1 MRFLYGMLWY
11 AALPLVLLKL
21 WRRGAKEPGYRQHI
35 GERFGFYKQT
45 IAPHSKIIWLHAVS
59 VGETRAAEPLI
70 LALLKNYPDSTIL
83 LTHMTA
89 SGRATGQTLFGQFG
103 HRVIQSFL
111 PYDTLCMTRRFLS
124 YFRPELGILME
135 TEVWPNL
142 IHQCQ
147 RLGVPIML
155 ANARLSEKS
164 LRQGR
169 RLGQLMTQA
178 GQELS
183 LVAAQTDD
191 DADRLKQFGA
201 QQVVVTG
208 SLKFDVPLPDN
219 LLALGKQW
227 REFIGQRSVLLCAST
242 RDGEEQLIIEQYK
255 QLPKNWLLVIVPRHP
270 QRFNDVTD
278 LVKAAQLKTERRSV
292 WLGNKPLSSDTQV
305 LIGDSMGEMV
315 AYYAMSDLAFI
326 GGSLLPLGGQN
337 LIEACAVGVPVLL
350 GPHTF
355 NFEESSRDAIRM
367 GAAVRIQDAQQ
378 LMQQVT
384 EFDVDRERLA
394 MMSQAGQRFARA
406 FQGAT
411 DKTMQS
417 IKTLIK

>member
-1 MRFLYGMLWY
+1 MRFLYGLLWTL
-11 AALPLVLLKL
+11 ALPLVMIKL
-21 WRRGAKEPGYRQHI
+21 WRRGKKEPGYRQHI
-35 GERFGFYKQT
+35 GERLGFYSHPLKATQD
-45 IAPHSKIIWLHAVS
+45 IIWVHAVS

-70 LALLKNYPDSTIL
+70 LALLKQYPHDVVL

-89 SGRATGQTLFGQFG
+89 SGRATGKALFQQLGD
-103 HRVIQSFL
+103 RVIQSFL
-111 PYDTLCMTRRFLS
+111 PYDTLWMAKRFLR
-124 YFRPELGILME
+124 YFHPKLGILME

-142 IHQCQ
+142 IHQCH
-147 RLGVPIML
+147 LLSVPIML

-169 RLGQLMTQA
+169 RLGKLMSQA

-183 LVAAQTDD
+183 LVAAQTEA
-191 DADRLKQFGA
+191 DAERLRQFGA

-208 SLKFDVPLPDN
+208 SLKFDVPLPDA
-219 LLALGKQW
+219 LLDLGQQWKQ
-227 REFIGQRSVLLCAST
+227 FVGQRPILLCAST
-242 RDGEEQLIIEQYK
+242 RDGEEQLLLDALK
-255 QLPKNWLLVIVPRHP
+255 TLPADWLVVVVPRHP
-270 QRFNDVTD
+270 QRFNDVAT
-278 LVKAAQLKTERRSV
+278 LFESAGLKTARRSS
-292 WLGNKPLSSDTQV
+292 WLGNQSLSADTRI

-315 AYYAMSDLAFI
+315 AYYGMSDMAFI

-367 GAAVRIQDAQQ
+367 GAAVRIQDAAQ
-378 LMQQVT
+378 LMHQAMALNA
-384 EFDVDRERLA
+384 DKARLA
-394 MMSQAGQRFARA
+394 MMAQSAKRFAQA

-411 DKTMQS
+411 HRTMQQ
-417 IKTLIK
+417 IQLLIK

>member
-1 MRFLYGMLWY
+1 MRFLYSLLWY
-11 AALPLVLLKL
+11 MALPLVLIKL

-35 GERFGFYKQT
+35 AERFGFYQQILPT
-45 IAPHSKIIWLHAVS
+45 HQRIIWLHAVS

-70 LALLKNYPDSTIL
+70 LALLKTYPDCTIL

-89 SGRATGQTLFGQFG
+89 SGRATGQTLFAQLGN
-103 HRVIQSFL
+103 RLIQSFL
-111 PYDTLCMTRRFLS
+111 PYDTACMTRRFLS
-124 YFRPELGILME
+124 YFRPQLGILME

-147 RLGVPIML
+147 ELGIPIML

-169 RLGQLMTQA
+169 RLGRLMSDA
-178 GQELS
+178 GHELA
-183 LVAAQTDD
+183 LVAAQTED
-191 DADRLKQFGA
+191 DAERLKQFGA
-201 QQVVVTG
+201 QQIVVTG

-227 REFIGQRSVLLCAST
+227 REFVGQRSVLLCAST
-242 RDGEEQLIIEQYK
+242 RDGEEQLIIEQYNN
-255 QLPKNWLLVIVPRHP
+255 LPKNWLLVIVPRHP
-270 QRFNDVTD
+270 QRFNDVAQQIQ
-278 LVKAAQLKTERRSV
+278 AAGLKTERRSV
-292 WLGNKPLSSDTQV
+292 WLGNKPLASDTQV

-315 AYYAMSDLAFI
+315 AYYAMSDMAFI

-367 GAAVRIQDAQQ
+367 GAGIRIQDAAQ
-378 LMQQVT
+378 LMHQIT
-384 EFDVDRERLA
+384 ELDADRERLT
-394 MMSQAGQRFARA
+394 MMSQAAKRFAAA

-411 DKTMQS
+411 NKTINS

>member
-1 MRFLYGMLWY
+1 MRFLYGLLWY
-11 AALPLVLLKL
+11 IALPLVLLKL

-35 GERFGFYKQT
+35 AERFGFYKQT
-45 IAPHSKIIWLHAVS
+45 LTPNQQIIWLHAVS

-70 LALLKNYPDSTIL
+70 LALLKQYPNSTIL

-89 SGRATGQTLFGQFG
+89 SGRATGQSLFAPLGN
-103 HRVIQSFL
+103 RLIQSFL
-111 PYDTLCMTRRFLS
+111 PYDTMCMTRRFLS
-124 YFRPELGILME
+124 YFRPQLGILME

-142 IHQCQ
+142 IHQCKQ
-147 RLGVPIML
+147 LGIPIML

-169 RLGQLMTQA
+169 RLGRLMSEA
-178 GQELS
+178 GEELA
-183 LVAAQTDD
+183 LVAAQTED
-191 DADRLKQFGA
+191 DAERLKQFGA
-201 QQVVVTG
+201 KQIVVTG

-255 QLPKNWLLVIVPRHP
+255 HLPKNWLLVIVPRHP
-270 QRFNDVTD
+270 QRFNEVTEQI
-278 LVKAAQLKTERRSV
+278 KAAGLKTERRSV
-292 WLGNKPLSSDTQV
+292 WLGNKPLAFDTQV

-315 AYYAMSDLAFI
+315 AYYAMSDIAFI

-367 GAAVRIQDAQQ
+367 GAALRIQDAAQ
-378 LMQQVT
+378 LMHQIA
-384 EFDVDRERLA
+384 ELDVDRERLA
-394 MMSQAGQRFARA
+394 MMSQAAKRFATA

-411 DKTMQS
+411 HKTINS
-417 IKTLIK
+417 IKTLIQ